1 MTKFETM
8 FKTRSNSNESNHAR
22 PLRGLE
28 LSSLDLEFVSSFVI
42 RISNFRRKGFSF
54 AEVMFAVIVLG
65 IGFIM
70 IAAIFPVA
78 IQQSK
83 ATNDETTAA
92 AIAKAQVITL
102 QDVLSDGSLT
112 VASDLPALT
121 PIPAGFGV
129 GSHVFGQVYSLR
141 DPQPVAIPVKNF

>member
-1 MTKFETM
+1 MTKLETM
-8 FKTRSNSNESNHAR
+8 FKTRSNSNDQSRAYTCGLGFSSSNF
-22 PLRGLE
+22 
-28 LSSLDLEFVSSFVI
+28 EFVSSFVI
-42 RISNFRRKGFSF
+42 RHSNFRRKGFSF

-92 AIAKAQVITL
+92 ATAKTQISTL
-102 QDVLSDGSLT
+102 QDVVSNGT
-112 VASDLPALT
+112 TTAA
-121 PIPAGFGV
+121 
-129 GSHVFGQVYSLR
+129 
-141 DPQPVAIPVKNF
+141 

>member
-8 FKTRSNSNESNHAR
+8 FKTNSNSNDRNCSGRPPARLGFRASNF
-22 PLRGLE
+22 
-28 LSSLDLEFVSSFVI
+28 EFDSSFVI
-42 RISNFRRKGFSF
+42 RYSNFRGKGFSF

-92 AIAKAQVITL
+92 ATAKAQV
-102 QDVLSDGSLT
+102 
-112 VASDLPALT
+112 
-121 PIPAGFGV
+121 
-129 GSHVFGQVYSLR
+129 
-141 DPQPVAIPVKNF
+141 